1 MAKAV
6 ALSAA
11 DLVPGKPRTQSV
23 MRQRGVV
30 PSAELVPLQFRM
42 PPEFVRAFKQAALDG
57 KVFAKTGT
65 LGEARALSGYL
76 VARSGQT
83 VAFSIMCTDHS
94 PSLPADRIAMDKIVA
109 AIADAN

>member
-42 PPEFVRAFKQAALDG
+42 TPEFVRAFKQAALARDL
-57 KVFAKTGT
+57 KLNELFIEIFNEFMKKTQ
-65 LGEARALSGYL
+65 S
-76 VARSGQT
+76 
-83 VAFSIMCTDHS
+83 
-94 PSLPADRIAMDKIVA
+94 
-109 AIADAN
+109 

>member
-11 DLVPGKPRTQSV
+11 DLIPGKPRTQSV

-42 PPEFVRAFKQAALDG
+42 PPEFVRAFKQAALDRDM
-57 KVFAKTGT
+57 KLNELLNFVFIEFMK
-65 LGEARALSGYL
+65 S
-76 VARSGQT
+76 SQ
-83 VAFSIMCTDHS
+83 S
-94 PSLPADRIAMDKIVA
+94 
-109 AIADAN
+109 

>member
-11 DLVPGKPRTQSV
+11 DLAPAKPRAQSV

-42 PPEFVRAFKQAALDG
+42 PPEFVRAFKQAALDRDM
-57 KVFAKTGT
+57 KLNELFIEVFNDFMKK
-65 LGEARALSGYL
+65 
-76 VARSGQT
+76 
-83 VAFSIMCTDHS
+83 
-94 PSLPADRIAMDKIVA
+94 P
-109 AIADAN
+109 

>member
-11 DLVPGKPRTQSV
+11 DLVPGKPRTQSI

-42 PPEFVRAFKQAALDG
+42 PPEFVRAFKQAALDRDM
-57 KVFAKTGT
+57 KLNELLNEVFIEFMKK
-65 LGEARALSGYL
+65 SQ
-76 VARSGQT
+76 S
-83 VAFSIMCTDHS
+83 
-94 PSLPADRIAMDKIVA
+94 
-109 AIADAN
+109 

>member
-42 PPEFVRAFKQAALDG
+42 PPEFVRAFKQAALDRDL
-57 KVFAKTGT
+57 KLNELLNEVFIEFMKKSQG
-65 LGEARALSGYL
+65 
-76 VARSGQT
+76 
-83 VAFSIMCTDHS
+83 
-94 PSLPADRIAMDKIVA
+94 
-109 AIADAN
+109 